1 MKSRLFDTVAGL
13 LAGLLVTV
21 SASAQSDKPV
31 SLVVGYSAGGSAD
44 FVARVVGEELSKRLG
59 RQVVI
64 ENDAGASGMLAAQ
77 KVMSGPSDGSV
88 IYMGGTDSVLVPMI
102 NPKAKLDWEKD
113 LVPIGR
119 TTTVPMIF
127 VVPSDSP
134 YATLSDMVRALK
146 KSGKDNFAYAV
157 PGIGTMQ
164 HLYGSLINKRANLQM
179 VHVPYR
185 GGAQIATDLVG
196 HQIDAAV
203 LVLSTAMPFLKDG
216 SIKALSVSDAVRSP
230 QLPNVKRIGEEE
242 GFQGTALPLWQG
254 LFLKAGTPPAIVSAY
269 EKALLEALG
278 SPEAR
283 VKLAEAGVTVAP
295 MKGQE
300 MKAFIKPQ
308 ADLYRDIVRA
318 AKITMD

>member
-64 ENDAGASGMLAAQ
+64 ENVAGASGMLAAQ

-134 YATLSDMVRALK
+134 YATLSDIVKALCMGATGVCIGRPYIWGLGAFGQPGVERVLELLRLELSGMMQQMGAPTIKHLTPAMVR
-146 KSGKDNFAYAV
+146 
-157 PGIGTMQ
+157 
-164 HLYGSLINKRANLQM
+164 
-179 VHVPYR
+179 
-185 GGAQIATDLVG
+185 
-196 HQIDAAV
+196 
-203 LVLSTAMPFLKDG
+203 
-216 SIKALSVSDAVRSP
+216 
-230 QLPNVKRIGEEE
+230 
-242 GFQGTALPLWQG
+242 
-254 LFLKAGTPPAIVSAY
+254 
-269 EKALLEALG
+269 
-278 SPEAR
+278 R
-283 VKLAEAGVTVAP
+283 V
-295 MKGQE
+295 
-300 MKAFIKPQ
+300 
-308 ADLYRDIVRA
+308 
-318 AKITMD
+318 